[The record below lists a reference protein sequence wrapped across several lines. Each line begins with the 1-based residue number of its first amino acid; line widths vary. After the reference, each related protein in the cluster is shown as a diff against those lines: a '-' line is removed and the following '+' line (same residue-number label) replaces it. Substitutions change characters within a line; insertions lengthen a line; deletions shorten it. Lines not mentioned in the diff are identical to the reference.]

1 MAEPQEEILKEIR
14 RQSSLLEAIEKH
26 QRETNGHLK
35 VIGTLVV
42 IAGSVLALMLIFFSG
57 SMTNSHMSRHQTRQN
72 LRG

>member
-14 RQSSLLEAIEKH
+14 RQPSLLEAIEKH

-42 IAGSVLALMLIFFSG
+42 IAGSVLALMLIFF
-57 SMTNSHMSRHQTRQN
+57 
-72 LRG
+72 